1 MLLGLIIVATA
12 IGIYFFMKSR
22 KNRSAGSTPAI
33 TGRLGAVM
41 SSSKVWMLL
50 GAALVALGIWYA
62 YTNDY
67 VSSSYATQALELAK
81 EHWWVLLIAALLVMY
96 LLPKTSGTAVKIAR
110 FGMWAAIG
118 GFILAFAYPSL
129 KKEAICS
136 NHLEPAQLYVVY
148 NLEEG
153 CDHYFDV
160 TRLPQGFG
168 QDGVGPEFA
177 TRPLAELVYNNRGIM
192 NGRLK
197 LTTKPEVMRAE
208 YRHHL
213 PIVFLPPGVK
223 SSAEVADRIVGY
235 PNTSTTPP
243 KEPVEEKVVPKAA
256 PRPEAE
262 YDI

>member
-1 MLLGLIIVATA
+1 MWLELIIIATL
-12 IGIYFFMKSR
+12 IGICVLIRRGGLKLP
-22 KNRSAGSTPAI
+22 N
-33 TGRLGAVM
+33 TGWLGAVM
-41 SSSKVWMLL
+41 SSSKVWMVL
-50 GAALVALGIWYA
+50 GAALVALGIYYA
-62 YTNDY
+62 YTNYGD
-67 VSSSYATQALELAK
+67 SSYVTQAQELAK
-81 EHWWVLLIAALLVMY
+81 EHWWVLLIAELLVMY

-153 CDHYFDV
+153 CDHYFDI

-177 TRPLAELVYNNRGIM
+177 TRPLAELVYNNGGIM

-208 YRHHL
+208 YRHNL
-213 PIVFLPPGVK
+213 PIVFLPSGVK
-223 SSAEVADRIVGY
+223 SSAEVADRIIGY
-235 PNTSTTPP
+235 PKDSTTPS
-243 KEPVEEKVVPKAA
+243 KEPVEEKVMPKKA

-262 YDI
+262 YDV